1 MAAFQLPQ
9 VPLQRSSGS
18 TDPDSMWRVTQ
29 NAQPPAGPLPTQIDP
44 ATYDEKQA
52 VLFALPDTG
61 AVVNVNTLPEAVIDQ
76 LIQKYG
82 VQGPLVGRKQYF
94 EAQNKAKADQR
105 TQEQMTEARI
115 QEEAGKRTNASLQ
128 GQLESIFGGVEQA
141 ATGKINDQY
150 AQMRAKQVAEE
161 GALGRLTSPN
171 SIIPLSQIDRSQGMA
186 LSDAIGQIQAQK
198 AAGQLDVSK
207 AIEQMLQ
214 SQRALDQNNSQFG
227 QTLGFS
233 RDKLQSDINQAA
245 EDRGLTRSV
254 EDARL
259 RQKRDLSEPDEWAK
273 QLDRINGVTN
283 TIGNISK
290 VGKEVGG
297 STADIA
303 KLFMGGA

>member
-1 MAAFQLPQ
+1 
-9 VPLQRSSGS
+9 
-18 TDPDSMWRVTQ
+18 
-29 NAQPPAGPLPTQIDP
+29 LPTQIDP